1 MYFRARHYDAAL
13 GQFIQRDPIGF
24 AAGDLNL
31 YAYTW
36 NDPYNWTDPSGLSAR
51 GNATL
56 TAGVIGLGVAVAKS
70 GKGLMQLASRIQRV
84 LEGLD
89 WKTLINTATNASD
102 ESDSDGDDAEDKD
115 DAEPDPDC
123 GPSDT
128 ECNHS
133 TSDKIKKQMKKR
145 GWSSDDITDLIDN
158 PDSTQSTQD
167 TRWNPDGTRMDES
180 ATAYIDENGAY
191 VVRNDSSGDIV
202 QVSDRYD
209 PTWVSPF

>member
-1 MYFRARHYDAAL
+1 MYYRARHYDAAL

-36 NDPYNWTDPSGLSAR
+36 NDPYNWTDPSGL
-51 GNATL
+51 T
-56 TAGVIGLGVAVAKS
+56 TAGTIVKGAGAIGLGVAIVKS
-70 GKGLMQLASRIQRV
+70 VRGALQLGNRIQRV
-84 LEGLD
+84 LKGLD
-89 WKTLINTATNASD
+89 WKTLINTATNDSD

-123 GPSDT
+123 GPGDA

-145 GWSSDDITDLIDN
+145 GWSRDDITDLIDN
-158 PDSTQSTQD
+158 PDSTQSTRD
-167 TRWNPDGTRMDES
+167 T
-180 ATAYIDENGAY
+180 
-191 VVRNDSSGDIV
+191 
-202 QVSDRYD
+202 
-209 PTWVSPF
+209 